1 MDLLKFPSG
10 LSTVCF
16 LLLFTFINYSLS
28 ARNLGDSSPSH
39 PDTHHTVT
47 FYMPDVLSK
56 THPSSRPVTSKV
68 NGQLP
73 FSKPLGFYPP
83 NGGVL
88 IPSNTPIS
96 TQTFDTLPGVAIPFP
111 ARATLQDLEFGTVT
125 AIDVDLVENSFLG
138 SPVIGKASG
147 MYVASSE
154 DGSSHMMAMTV
165 TSAGS
170 ELKDALRF
178 FGVHRADV
186 SESHI
191 AVIGGTGK
199 YTGANGYATVKTVNV
214 KSDTLGRETGAANNK
229 FLLFNAEDG
238 FVLRVT
244 SFCQISKALHRNYQI
259 NEAAKFLFA
268 RIKKHSVR
276 PSDVTDV
283 ACKAPSVKPEVSQGL
298 VGFTSA
304 LRSIR
309 KPPKDL
315 HE

>member
-1 MDLLKFPSG
+1 
-10 LSTVCF
+10 
-16 LLLFTFINYSLS
+16 
-28 ARNLGDSSPSH
+28 
-39 PDTHHTVT
+39 
-47 FYMPDVLSK
+47 MPDVLSK

-73 FSKPLGFYPP
+73 FSKPSGFYPP

-88 IPSNTPIS
+88 VSSNTPIS
-96 TQTFDTLPGVAIPFP
+96 TQTFDTLPGIAIPFH

-138 SPVIGKASG
+138 SPVIGKACG

-154 DGSSHMMAMTV
+154 DGSSHRMAMTV

-199 YTGANGYATVKTVNV
+199 YTGANAYATVKTVNV
-214 KSDTLGRETGAANNK
+214 KSDTLGKETAAANNK
-229 FLLFNAEDG
+229 FLLFNVYLG
-238 FVLRVT
+238 
-244 SFCQISKALHRNYQI
+244 
-259 NEAAKFLFA
+259 
-268 RIKKHSVR
+268 
-276 PSDVTDV
+276 
-283 ACKAPSVKPEVSQGL
+283 
-298 VGFTSA
+298 
-304 LRSIR
+304 
-309 KPPKDL
+309 
-315 HE
+315 